1 MQKAILGILVL
12 LAIAGGAA
20 AYVFYGD
27 AQELATQLEDSRGE
41 RTKLESALDSA
52 RTDLQAQ
59 IASAGSVEEIDRKV
73 KAAEARVQELDAQV
87 RAKQQEMIAL
97 TSKTEAGSLELGK
110 LDHQLS
116 ERMAALHSV
125 QEELVSAEN
134 EMNRLRA
141 AVADLQSTFE
151 RTRQGTAVAAPV
163 AALTEG
169 SGTPTASPA
178 ATEAAAMTAPAAAG
192 EAGATDKVA
201 HAQRRFKL
209 VDKNGDGAV
218 DEFEFRLNS
227 VRLLGA
233 IDRNGDGVVTRDE
246 TLLSPEQF
254 KLFDLN
260 GDGKVSSLEFV
271 EAFRILDR
279 DGKGT
284 VTLEEYNDFIETAAK

>member
-27 AQELATQLEDSRGE
+27 AQELATQLEDIRGE

-97 TSKTEAGSLELGK
+97 TSKIEADSLELGK
-110 LDHQLS
+110 LYHQLS

-134 EMNRLRA
+134 ERNRLRA

-151 RTRQGTAVAAPV
+151 RTRQEAAAAPPV

-178 ATEAAAMTAPAAAG
+178 ATAAAAATAPAAAG
-192 EAGATDKVA
+192 ETGATDKVA
-201 HAQRRFKL
+201 RAQRRFKL
-209 VDKNGDGAV
+209 LDKNGDGVV

-227 VRLLGA
+227 IRLMGA

-254 KLFDLN
+254 RLFDLN
-260 GDGKVSSLEFV
+260 GDSKVSSLEFV